1 MKVLAWPD
9 PQYCNGYHSRLHTSD
24 LPLRAVLAPETNTIL
39 ARTVTSVLVVQL
51 NQTSTECSAALL
63 DLPVCEPLIAIKGLG
78 DLVEW
83 APADAVVVGVAVG

>member
-1 MKVLAWPD
+1 M
-9 PQYCNGYHSRLHTSD
+9 
-24 LPLRAVLAPETNTIL
+24 
-39 ARTVTSVLVVQL
+39 LVVQL